1 MCSLHLTHPSAH
13 TLFEMIEIFP
23 KMPGFLIRLIPPWWL
38 LAQYCRCFIYIVCTG
53 FCKVDETPKGWYVQY
68 IDRDPE
74 TIRRQEEL
82 EKKKKQEMDDEER
95 SAKFIEEQVRRG
107 QEGKEPEV
115 CLCAEKNVFFLFS
128 CSNFYGLCI
137 YRKNQCSQN
146 WSERM
151 RMRK

>member
-1 MCSLHLTHPSAH
+1 M
-13 TLFEMIEIFP
+13 
-23 KMPGFLIRLIPPWWL
+23 
-38 LAQYCRCFIYIVCTG
+38 
-53 FCKVDETPKGWYVQY
+53 DETPKGWYVQY

-115 CLCAEKNVFFLFS
+115 CLCAEKNVFFLSPAQTFTVYVS
-128 CSNFYGLCI
+128 TGRTSVHRTEAN
-137 YRKNQCSQN
+137 
-146 WSERM
+146 E
-151 RMRK
+151 

>member
-1 MCSLHLTHPSAH
+1 M
-13 TLFEMIEIFP
+13 
-23 KMPGFLIRLIPPWWL
+23 
-38 LAQYCRCFIYIVCTG
+38 
-53 FCKVDETPKGWYVQY
+53 DETPKGWYVQY

-115 CLCAEKNVFFLFS
+115 CLCAEKKCFLSFLLLKRSRSMYLQEEPVFTELKRTNEDEKVAFNLDIAS
-128 CSNFYGLCI
+128 AGPSKTRYSSL
-137 YRKNQCSQN
+137 KVS
-146 WSERM
+146 
-151 RMRK
+151 

>member
-1 MCSLHLTHPSAH
+1 M
-13 TLFEMIEIFP
+13 
-23 KMPGFLIRLIPPWWL
+23 
-38 LAQYCRCFIYIVCTG
+38 
-53 FCKVDETPKGWYVQY
+53 DETPKGWYVQY

-115 CLCAEKNVFFLFS
+115 CLCAEKKMFSFFSPAQTFTVYVS
-128 CSNFYGLCI
+128 TGRTSVHRTEANEWGWESSF
-137 YRKNQCSQN
+137 
-146 WSERM
+146 
-151 RMRK
+151 